1 MPLGLGGIEPAGKT
15 IRIRTTSRRFIGLR
29 ARKYY
34 VKMRVEVGVSSLL
47 RKTELINKSMDY
59 RKADTIE
66 NKITKKLIVQIIEG
80 IIDQGRH
87 FLRN

>member
-1 MPLGLGGIEPAGKT
+1 
-15 IRIRTTSRRFIGLR
+15 
-29 ARKYY
+29 
-34 VKMRVEVGVSSLL
+34 MRVEVGVSSLL